1 MITYDHIMVRFG
13 ELSTKG
19 KNKIDFIRVL
29 FHNCQRALKEFDKIH
44 IYMRHDHIYVELN
57 GADYKPI
64 IERLQEVSGI
74 QGLSL
79 VHKSLDRDIENIKNM
94 SLELIKQETGKTFK
108 VHVKR
113 TDKKYPLISDQIT
126 RIVAG
131 HILKSGLG
139 LSVDVHNPDI
149 MLSIEV
155 RDEAV
160 YIFSHTFP
168 GAGGYPLG
176 VGGKAM
182 HMLSGGIDSP
192 VAAYLL
198 MKRGVTIECI
208 HFASPPYTQVGVI
221 YKLED
226 LLKVLNRYQAR
237 IRLHIVPFTKIQ
249 EAIYDHTD
257 ESYCITMMRRMMFRL
272 ADRLA
277 KMRHCPV
284 ISSGESVGQV
294 ASQTLQS
301 MRVINDVTNMPIIRP
316 CATMDKV
323 DIINT
328 SVKIGTYDISIRPY
342 IDCCT
347 IFTPKSPKTAPKLE
361 DCLRFEEEFD
371 YEPLLKEALSN
382 IEVKFISDEEE
393 KKEEDL
399 L

>member
-29 FHNCQRALKEFDKIH
+29 YKNIVRSLKDFTGIET
-44 IYMRHDHIYVELN
+44 YMRHDHIYVVLH
-57 GADYKPI
+57 GADYHPI
-64 IERLQEVSGI
+64 IERLQDVSGI

-79 VHKSLDRDIENIKNM
+79 VYKAKDRDIENIKTS
-94 SLELIKQETGKTFK
+94 SLELIKQEEGKTFK
-108 VHVKR
+108 VKVKR
-113 TDKKYPLISDQIT
+113 TDKKYPMVSDEIT
-126 RIVAG
+126 RAVAG
-131 HILKSGLG
+131 HILRNTEFR
-139 LSVDVHNPDI
+139 VDVHNPDI

-155 RDEAV
+155 KDEAV
-160 YIFSHTFP
+160 YIFSHTYH

-176 VGGKAM
+176 VAGKAM

-198 MKRGVTIECI
+198 MKRGITIECI

-226 LLKVLNRYQAR
+226 LLKTLNRYQAR

-277 KMRHCPV
+277 KQRKCPV

-301 MRVINDVTNMPIIRP
+301 MRVINEVTNMPIIRP
-316 CATMDKV
+316 CATMDKN
-323 DIINT
+323 DIINIAT
-328 SVKIGTYDISIRPY
+328 KIGTYEISIRPF

-347 IFTPKSPKTAPKLE
+347 IFTPKSPKTAPHLD
-361 DCLRFEEEFD
+361 DCLKFEEQFD

-382 IEVKFISDEEE
+382 TEVKIISDEEE
-393 KKEEDL
+393 KTEDL

>member
-29 FHNCQRALKEFDKIH
+29 FHNCQRALKEFDKLH

-57 GADYKPI
+57 GADYKPVV
-64 IERLQEVSGI
+64 ERLQEVSGI

-139 LSVDVHNPDI
+139 LTVNVHNPDI

-226 LLKVLNRYQAR
+226 LLKVLNRYQAK

-249 EAIYDHTD
+249 EAIYDHVD

-284 ISSGESVGQV
+284 ISTGESVGQV

-361 DCLRFEEEFD
+361 DCLRFEEQFD

-393 KKEEDL
+393 TKEDL

>member
-284 ISSGESVGQV
+284 ISTGESVGQV

-361 DCLRFEEEFD
+361 DCLRFEEQFD

-393 KKEEDL
+393 QKEDL

>member
-29 FHNCQRALKEFDKIH
+29 FHNCQRALKEFDKLH

-57 GADYKPI
+57 GADYKPVV
-64 IERLQEVSGI
+64 ERLQEVSGI

-94 SLELIKQETGKTFK
+94 SLELIKQEEGKTFK

-249 EAIYDHTD
+249 EAIYDHVD

-284 ISSGESVGQV
+284 ISTGESVGQV

-323 DIINT
+323 DIIST

-347 IFTPKSPKTAPKLE
+347 IFTPKSPKTAPKLD
-361 DCLRFEEEFD
+361 DCLRFEEQFD

-382 IEVKFISDEEE
+382 IEVKFISDGEEQ
-393 KKEEDL
+393 KEEDL

>member
-29 FHNCQRALKEFDKIH
+29 FHNCQRALKEFDKLH

-57 GADYKPI
+57 GADYKPV

-249 EAIYDHTD
+249 EAIYDHVD

-328 SVKIGTYDISIRPY
+328 SVKIGTYNISIRPY

-361 DCLRFEEEFD
+361 DCLRFEEQFD

-382 IEVKFISDEEE
+382 IEVKFITDEDENNDSE
-393 KKEEDL
+393 L

>member
-29 FHNCQRALKEFDKIH
+29 FHNCQRALKEFDKLH

-57 GADYKPI
+57 GVDYKPV

-79 VHKSLDRDIENIKNM
+79 VHKSLDRDIENIKNI

-139 LSVDVHNPDI
+139 LTVDVHNPDI

-226 LLKVLNRYQAR
+226 LLKVLNRYQAK

-249 EAIYDHTD
+249 EAIYDHVD

-284 ISSGESVGQV
+284 ISTGESVGQV

-361 DCLRFEEEFD
+361 DCLKYEEQFD

-393 KKEEDL
+393 KKDSEL

>member
-1 MITYDHIMVRFG
+1 MVTYDHIMVRFG

-29 FHNCQRALKEFDKIH
+29 HKNICHALKDFEGLE
-44 IYMRHDHIYVELN
+44 IYMRHDHIYVVLHDV
-57 GADYKPI
+57 DYKPI
-64 IERLQEVSGI
+64 IERLQDVSGI

-79 VHKSLDRDIENIKNM
+79 VHKAKDRDIENIKNV
-94 SLELIKQETGKTFK
+94 SLELIKQEEGNTFK
-108 VHVKR
+108 VKVKR
-113 TDKKYPLISDQIT
+113 TDKKYPMISDEIT
-126 RIVAG
+126 RAVAG
-131 HILKSGLG
+131 HILRNTDLK
-139 LSVDVHNPDI
+139 VDVHNPDI
-149 MLSIEV
+149 LLSIEV
-155 RDEAV
+155 KDEAA
-160 YIFSHTFP
+160 YIFSHTYH

-176 VGGKAM
+176 VAGKCM

-208 HFASPPYTQVGVI
+208 HFASPPYTQMGVI

-226 LLKVLNRYQAR
+226 LLKELNKYQPR
-237 IRLHIVPFTKIQ
+237 IRLHIIPFTKIQ

-277 KMRHCPV
+277 KQRKCLV

-301 MRVINDVTNMPIIRP
+301 MRVINEVTNMPILRP
-316 CATMDKV
+316 CATMDKT

-328 SVKIGTYDISIRPY
+328 SIKIGTYDISIRPF

-347 IFTPKSPKTAPKLE
+347 IFTPKSPKTAPHLDDVLKY
-361 DCLRFEEEFD
+361 EEQFD

-382 IEVKFISDEEE
+382 VEVKIISDESTSD
-393 KKEEDL
+393 DL

>member
-29 FHNCQRALKEFDKIH
+29 FHNCQRALKEFDKLH

-57 GADYKPI
+57 GVDYKPV

-249 EAIYDHTD
+249 EAIYDHVD

-328 SVKIGTYDISIRPY
+328 SVKIGTYNISIRPY

-361 DCLRFEEEFD
+361 DCLRFEEQFD

-382 IEVKFISDEEE
+382 IEVKFITDEDENNDSE
-393 KKEEDL
+393 L

>member
-29 FHNCQRALKEFDKIH
+29 HKNIVRALKEFPGLE
-44 IYMRHDHIYVELN
+44 IYMRHDHIYVVLHDV
-57 GADYKPI
+57 DYHPV
-64 IERLQEVSGI
+64 IERLQDVSGI

-79 VHKSLDRDIENIKNM
+79 VHKAKDRDIENIKNL
-94 SLELIKQETGKTFK
+94 SLELIKQEEGKTFK
-108 VHVKR
+108 VKVKR
-113 TDKKYPLISDQIT
+113 TDKKYPMVSDEIT
-126 RIVAG
+126 RAVAG
-131 HILKSGLG
+131 HILRNTELR
-139 LSVDVHNPDI
+139 VDVHNPDI
-149 MLSIEV
+149 LLSIEV
-155 RDEAV
+155 KDEAV
-160 YIFSHTFP
+160 YIFSHTYH

-176 VGGKAM
+176 VAGKAM

-198 MKRGVTIECI
+198 MKRGITIECI
-208 HFASPPYTQVGVI
+208 HFASPPYTQMGVI

-226 LLKVLNRYQAR
+226 LLKVLNRYQGR
-237 IRLHIVPFTKIQ
+237 IRLHIIPFTKIQ

-277 KMRHCPV
+277 KQRKCPV

-301 MRVINDVTNMPIIRP
+301 MRVINEVTNMPIIRP
-316 CATMDKV
+316 CATMDKN
-323 DIINT
+323 DIINIAT
-328 SVKIGTYDISIRPY
+328 KIGTYEISIRPF

-347 IFTPKSPKTAPKLE
+347 IFTPKSPKTAPHLD
-361 DCLRFEEEFD
+361 DCLKFEEEFD

-382 IEVKFISDEEE
+382 VEVKIISDEEE
-393 KKEEDL
+393 EKQDDL

>member
-226 LLKVLNRYQAR
+226 LLKVLNRYQAK

-284 ISSGESVGQV
+284 ISTGESVGQV

-361 DCLRFEEEFD
+361 DCLRFEEQFD

-393 KKEEDL
+393 NNDSDL

>member
-139 LSVDVHNPDI
+139 LTVDVHNPDI

-284 ISSGESVGQV
+284 ISTGESVGQV

-361 DCLRFEEEFD
+361 DCLRFEEQFD

-382 IEVKFISDEEE
+382 IEVKFISDEVEE
-393 KKEEDL
+393 KQEDL

>member
-29 FHNCQRALKEFDKIH
+29 FHNCQRALKEFDKLH

-57 GADYKPI
+57 GADYKPV

-139 LSVDVHNPDI
+139 LTVDVHNPDI

-176 VGGKAM
+176 VSGKAM

-249 EAIYDHTD
+249 EAIYDHVD

-284 ISSGESVGQV
+284 ISTGESVGQV

-361 DCLRFEEEFD
+361 DCLRFEEQFD

-393 KKEEDL
+393 TKEDL